1 MIFGGMVRL
10 MGAFTLASYLP
21 DFYGQVYPDY
31 ITVCEKR
38 GGDFHEAR
46 RRGGKQAGMRAVES
60 EQKVERSRFTAVLYE
75 SKRACIAPRVD
86 LRSCSIAKYALAT
99 VPTKHH

>member
-31 ITVCEKR
+31 NTVCER
-38 GGDFHEAR
+38 ERRDFHEAR
-46 RRGGKQAGMRAVES
+46 RWGATMQA
-60 EQKVERSRFTAVLYE
+60 
-75 SKRACIAPRVD
+75 CAP
-86 LRSCSIAKYALAT
+86 
-99 VPTKHH
+99 